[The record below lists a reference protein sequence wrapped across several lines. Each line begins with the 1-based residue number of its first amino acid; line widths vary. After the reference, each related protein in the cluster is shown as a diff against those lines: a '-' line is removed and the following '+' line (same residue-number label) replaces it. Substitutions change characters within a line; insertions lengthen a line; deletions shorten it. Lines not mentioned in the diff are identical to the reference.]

1 VKRVLITIILVL
13 AFFYTGLMACT
24 DIAVGKL
31 ATVDGS
37 VISAQSVDGSY
48 DSRLLIQPAAD
59 HEPGSMTPVWEWI
72 IYADRRP
79 LVQLGEIPQVEH
91 TYQWIQTSYP
101 FSNEKGLLFGETTIY
116 GARATANG
124 PDAIMTIEQLEAF
137 ALQRCTTAR
146 EAIELMGALAV
157 EYGYRESCAR
167 GEGLTI
173 ADGNEVWFFEVYGVG
188 PLWKPGDGP
197 GAIWAAQR
205 VPDDHMTVI
214 GNASIIGEID
224 LTTNRPPNVPA
235 EDFMI
240 CDNYLQ
246 SAIDLGLWTEGQEG
260 PFVWKKVIGAI
271 GNWNPR
277 VWRVFSKYQ
286 PSGNWEYGSDTSAYP
301 FSFKPDTQVSVYD
314 IIELYRDVMADTP
327 ADQLANE
334 AWNYVTNPGTDREQT
349 RKSDLATPQPGSS
362 IRNLIGLPST
372 QRLIA
377 VQSTSCYFINQ
388 TRDWLPDTIGNIS
401 WFGLGNGHKAVVV
414 PIYCG
419 ITRVPESWKNVN
431 RGISKINRDEAFWA
445 FYTVDRLSQQRYGD
459 MMPRIDAVRI
469 PLQQKMYD
477 MQEAIEATALALYE
491 TDPAL
496 ANEFLTNYTNSLM
509 IEVERAYWDLADQL
523 ILRLP

>member
-1 VKRVLITIILVL
+1 
-13 AFFYTGLMACT
+13 
-24 DIAVGKL
+24 
-31 ATVDGS
+31 
-37 VISAQSVDGSY
+37 
-48 DSRLLIQPAAD
+48 
-59 HEPGSMTPVWEWI
+59 
-72 IYADRRP
+72 
-79 LVQLGEIPQVEH
+79 
-91 TYQWIQTSYP
+91 
-101 FSNEKGLLFGETTIY
+101 
-116 GARATANG
+116 
-124 PDAIMTIEQLEAF
+124 
-137 ALQRCTTAR
+137 
-146 EAIELMGALAV
+146 
-157 EYGYRESCAR
+157 
-167 GEGLTI
+167 
-173 ADGNEVWFFEVYGVG
+173 
-188 PLWKPGDGP
+188 
-197 GAIWAAQR
+197 
-205 VPDDHMTVI
+205 
-214 GNASIIGEID
+214 
-224 LTTNRPPNVPA
+224 
-235 EDFMI
+235 
-240 CDNYLQ
+240 
-246 SAIDLGLWTEGQEG
+246 
-260 PFVWKKVIGAI
+260 
-271 GNWNPR
+271 
-277 VWRVFSKYQ
+277 
-286 PSGNWEYGSDTSAYP
+286 
-301 FSFKPDTQVSVYD
+301 VYD

-334 AWNYVTNPGTDREQT
+334 AWNYVTNPGTDREKVN
-349 RKSDLATPQPGSS
+349 KSALATPQPGTD

>member
-1 VKRVLITIILVL
+1 
-13 AFFYTGLMACT
+13 
-24 DIAVGKL
+24 
-31 ATVDGS
+31 
-37 VISAQSVDGSY
+37 
-48 DSRLLIQPAAD
+48 
-59 HEPGSMTPVWEWI
+59 
-72 IYADRRP
+72 
-79 LVQLGEIPQVEH
+79 
-91 TYQWIQTSYP
+91 
-101 FSNEKGLLFGETTIY
+101 
-116 GARATANG
+116 
-124 PDAIMTIEQLEAF
+124 
-137 ALQRCTTAR
+137 
-146 EAIELMGALAV
+146 
-157 EYGYRESCAR
+157 
-167 GEGLTI
+167 
-173 ADGNEVWFFEVYGVG
+173 
-188 PLWKPGDGP
+188 
-197 GAIWAAQR
+197 
-205 VPDDHMTVI
+205 
-214 GNASIIGEID
+214 
-224 LTTNRPPNVPA
+224 
-235 EDFMI
+235 
-240 CDNYLQ
+240 
-246 SAIDLGLWTEGQEG
+246 
-260 PFVWKKVIGAI
+260 
-271 GNWNPR
+271 
-277 VWRVFSKYQ
+277 
-286 PSGNWEYGSDTSAYP
+286 
-301 FSFKPDTQVSVYD
+301 
-314 IIELYRDVMADTP
+314 MADTP

-334 AWNYVTNPGTDREQT
+334 AWNYVTNPGTDREKVN
-349 RKSDLATPQPGSS
+349 KSALATPQPGTD